1 MIPRRMA
8 GDPAENGLTEDAS
21 MRIVYMGTPEIAA
34 VILERLLAEPYEV
47 VLAVTQP
54 DRPKGRGKAL
64 ACSPV
69 KELAVAHG
77 IPVFTPEKLRLP
89 ENVEVIREAA
99 PDMIVVAAFGQ
110 ILPKSVLDIPKYGC
124 INVHASLLPKYR
136 GAAPIQWSIIDG
148 ESETGVTIM
157 YMNEGLDTGDIL
169 SQKVV
174 PIAADETGGSLHDK
188 LAIAGAEA
196 LAEAIPGI
204 LDGTLI
210 AVPQG
215 EMTTP
220 YAKQLTKEM
229 GNLDFTLPATV
240 LERRIR
246 GLSPW
251 PGTYTF
257 RDGSMLKI
265 WAASVFASESE
276 ESGADVPEGASC
288 APGTVVGVTK
298 TQFTVMT
305 GDGLLAVTEVQ
316 PEGKRRMSSEEYL
329 RGYAMTPGTVLCDR
343 REEV

>member
-1 MIPRRMA
+1 MISPEAIDSGERF
-8 GDPAENGLTEDAS
+8 TEDAS

-34 VILERLLAEPYEV
+34 VILERLLEEPYEV

-136 GAAPIQWSIIDG
+136 GAAPIQWSILDG

-169 SQKVV
+169 SQKIV
-174 PIAADETGGSLHDK
+174 PIASDETGGSLHDK
-188 LAIAGAEA
+188 LAVAGAEA

-204 LDGTLI
+204 LDGTLT

-229 GNLDFTLPATV
+229 GNLDFTLPAVV

-246 GLSPW
+246 GFNPW

-257 RDGSMLKI
+257 REGAMLKI
-265 WAASVFASESE
+265 WAATVCADDLSENASEAQD
-276 ESGADVPEGASC
+276 GIV
-288 APGTVVGVTK
+288 PGTVVGVTK

-316 PEGKRRMSSEEYL
+316 PEGKRRMSAEEYL
-329 RGYAMTPGTVLCDR
+329 RGYAMTPGTVLCDS